1 MDPLRNIF
9 PQSGIESLFQCCS
22 RLLNHVS
29 QRFHLSYI
37 LGAGEP
43 DDVEDEELSEISR
56 DDHPR
61 FDLSETRALLG
72 SSVRRLRTIV
82 LEYAPALR
90 EELERTESDEVVRE
104 ELFEDS
110 LDNRLRDD
118 KRFQALADELMDE
131 IERRFELLGDGKL
144 EKTKQ
149 GWPRSW
155 FFESEDREN
164 FLKAVS
170 RLTSNYAP
178 QFGTLLSPLISGI
191 RIAGPFSPRWSEE
204 QPKLVLFDR
213 EGLGHIADARASLP
227 TSITRRLENI
237 DAILLVDNATQ
248 PMQAATIAAMR
259 NVASG
264 GHSGKL
270 LICFTHFEGV
280 TGDNIP
286 TFSMKAAHVRASAES
301 ALTAIGEQVGSFAER
316 ALRQRLQSA
325 CFFLGNLQQPL
336 DPTSKIEKRT
346 IQELQ
351 KLLGAIEGIVVRPE
365 PVASR
370 PVYDRTNLILEV
382 KQAAETFHAGW
393 TARLGT
399 GPRPG
404 ILKAHWLRIKALARR
419 IGEGW
424 SDEYDDLKPIADM
437 HKELQESIYRFIQN
451 PEAWTGPVPSE
462 DEKQIIFEIL
472 AGDISIRLLVV
483 VAERLYDEAIPD
495 WFRAFHLSGKGA
507 TYVRA
512 RLISRDLYERIAPL
526 LERTPD
532 SNRFL
537 HAIIDAVRHAAG
549 AYNIVLH

>member
-1 MDPLRNIF
+1 MSIATRPA
-9 PQSGIESLFQCCS
+9 ESLQSIDPEVAS
-22 RLLNHVS
+22 RMA
-29 QRFHLSYI
+29 
-37 LGAGEP
+37 GAE
-43 DDVEDEELSEISR
+43 
-56 DDHPR
+56 
-61 FDLSETRALLG
+61 
-72 SSVRRLRTIV
+72 
-82 LEYAPALR
+82 
-90 EELERTESDEVVRE
+90 
-104 ELFEDS
+104 
-110 LDNRLRDD
+110 
-118 KRFQALADELMDE
+118 
-131 IERRFELLGDGKL
+131 
-144 EKTKQ
+144 
-149 GWPRSW
+149 
-155 FFESEDREN
+155 
-164 FLKAVS
+164 S
-170 RLTSNYAP
+170 RLTA
-178 QFGTLLSPLISGI
+178 
-191 RIAGPFSPRWSEE
+191 
-204 QPKLVLFDR
+204 R
-213 EGLGHIADARASLP
+213 ETELHEADARARREALNRLHQLFARVEPQLTNADLP
-227 TSITRRLENI
+227 LKS
-237 DAILLVDNATQ
+237 
-248 PMQAATIAAMR
+248 
-259 NVASG
+259 
-264 GHSGKL
+264 
-270 LICFTHFEGV
+270 
-280 TGDNIP
+280 
-286 TFSMKAAHVRASAES
+286 
-301 ALTAIGEQVGSFAER
+301 AER

-419 IGEGW
+419 IGKGW